1 MNNLNSSLPKWFLN
15 LSSVGGELAKYHNKN
30 FVFCIC
36 LPTLQ
41 FSCPAIL
48 LGLVKKYLNILS
60 SINKSVINLE
70 SLEEGSEI
78 KFKDSDGEIKQGL
91 FIKITERNILS
102 NVARYAEIK
111 IKDAIQLIPEKTAKE
126 NIEVLSEEMI
136 QGNNFK
142 IGKKIQNSFHGLEK
156 KILNSKEIGVLK
168 SSLTSKIHIIAQ
180 KTTIEKEIKNFNLG
194 GTNFND
200 VIRIKDYVN
209 QGESYFST
217 LASPLK
223 IADQEELKDVKFK
236 FYWGS
241 NSFIKFDNSEH
252 QNFNSIIVL
261 SPNET
266 NFVNSF
272 ETFQRKFAERDSIDL
287 ENFSSLKELNLNYP
301 SMIFRNN

>member
-1 MNNLNSSLPKWFLN
+1 MNNLNSSIPKWFID
-15 LSSVGGELAKYHNKN
+15 LSLVGEELAKYHNKN

-60 SINKSVINLE
+60 SKNKSVINLE
-70 SLEEGSEI
+70 ALEEGSEI

-91 FIKITERNILS
+91 FIKITERNILG
-102 NVARYAEIK
+102 NVDKYAEVK
-111 IKDAIQLIPEKTAKE
+111 IKGAIQLIPEKTAIE

-136 QGNNFK
+136 QEDNFK
-142 IGKKIQNSFHGLEK
+142 IGKKIENTFHGLEK
-156 KILNSKEIGVLK
+156 KILNTKEIDVLK

-180 KTTIEKEIKNFNLG
+180 KTIIEKEIKNFDVG

-200 VIRIKDYVN
+200 IIRIRDYVT

-223 IADQEELKDVKFK
+223 ITQQEELRDVKFK

-241 NSFIKFDNSEH
+241 NSFLKLDSYEE
-252 QNFNSIIVL
+252 QSYNSIIVL
-261 SPNET
+261 SPNEP
-266 NFVNSF
+266 NFINSF
-272 ETFQRKFAERDSIDL
+272 ESFQKKFAERNYIEL
-287 ENFSSLKELNLNYP
+287 EDFSSLKELNLSYP

>member
-1 MNNLNSSLPKWFLN
+1 MNNLNSTLPKWFMDLA
-15 LSSVGGELAKYHNKN
+15 SIGGELAKYHDKN

-36 LPTLQ
+36 LPTLH

-48 LGLVKKYLNILS
+48 LGLVKNYLNVLAS
-60 SINKSVINLE
+60 GNSAVINLDE
-70 SLEEGSEI
+70 INEGAEI
-78 KFKDSDGEIKQGL
+78 KFRDINGETTQGL
-91 FIKITERNILS
+91 FIEVVDRDILG
-102 NVARYAEIK
+102 NNQKFARIK
-111 IKDAIQLIPEKTAKE
+111 IKNAFQLIPERKAVE
-126 NIEVLSEEMI
+126 SIEVLSEEMI
-136 QGNNFK
+136 QEDNFK
-142 IGKKIQNSFHGLEK
+142 IGKKIKNTFNGLEK
-156 KILNSKEIGVLK
+156 KILDTNEIDILK

-180 KTTIEKEIKNFNLG
+180 KTTIEKEIKNFEIG

-209 QGESYFST
+209 QGESFFST